1 MRPNQQDLVEQ
12 HLPASVITLGIKHTN
27 ETMKV
32 QSVKDSLG
40 PHMSWKATDSRN
52 GFKNGFIYE
61 LSIEHKGM

>member
-61 LSIEHKGM
+61 LTVMRLW